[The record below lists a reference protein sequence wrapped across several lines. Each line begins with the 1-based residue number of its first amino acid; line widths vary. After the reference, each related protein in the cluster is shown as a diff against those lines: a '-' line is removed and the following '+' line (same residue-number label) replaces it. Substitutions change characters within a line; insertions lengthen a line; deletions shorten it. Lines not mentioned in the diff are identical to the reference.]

1 MLNKKT
7 SVSLIELI
15 VCMVIISLVVLGFF
29 SVELFSS
36 YHVISSERRAK
47 LQNDLS
53 YSLEYLAKYVQQS
66 TGDMSNPA
74 ITVYPTSGTQTGFR
88 TRVDLNDPQTPN
100 DLSDDTWVNFYLN
113 GNTLNSL
120 QDGVTEVLSDKI
132 ISNFDNYIMPAAPDK
147 GFYVYITDQ
156 GTAVEIGLV
165 ARYYPGSTVSVDNPQ
180 IAMKT
185 RLVSSGSS
193 AH

>member
-7 SVSLIELI
+7 GVSLIELI

-53 YSLEYLAKYVQQS
+53 YSLEYMAKYVQQS
-66 TGDMSNPA
+66 TGDVNNPP
-74 ITVYPTSGTQTGFR
+74 ITVYPTSGAQTGFR
-88 TRVDLNDPQTPN
+88 THVDLNDPRTPN

-165 ARYYPGSTVSVDNPQ
+165 ARYYPGSAVSADNPQ